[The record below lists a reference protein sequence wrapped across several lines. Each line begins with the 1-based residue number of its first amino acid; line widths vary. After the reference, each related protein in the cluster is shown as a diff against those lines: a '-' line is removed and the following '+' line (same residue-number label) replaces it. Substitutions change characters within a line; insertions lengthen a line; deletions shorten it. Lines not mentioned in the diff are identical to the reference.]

1 MLNKFTNSRPLMAV
15 AAFLLSVTMVAAYAD
30 DDEHEGN
37 ERSMGS
43 ERHASRSADNDDE
56 GRGGEGSSSAVSNAK
71 WKEECGSCHLA
82 YPPRLLSAESW
93 RAVMSGL
100 DKHFGSNASLDP
112 VVAAE
117 IGDFLEQNASTR
129 KHRSSNGVEPPLR
142 ITDTRWFKSEHREV
156 SSRMWKNPKVK
167 SPSNCE
173 VCHTRAESG
182 SFNEHD
188 VRMPK

>member
-1 MLNKFTNSRPLMAV
+1 MLNNFTNTRPLMVV
-15 AAFLLSVTMVAAYAD
+15 ATLLLSITMVAAYAD

-43 ERHASRSADNDDE
+43 ERHSSRPVDNDDE
-56 GRGGEGSSSAVSNAK
+56 DRGGRGSSYTVSNAK

-100 DKHFGSNASLDP
+100 EKHFGSDASVDAAS
-112 VVAAE
+112 AAE
-117 IGDFLEQNASTR
+117 IGDFLEKNASSR
-129 KHRSSNGVEPPLR
+129 QHRSSNGVEPPLR
-142 ITDTRWFKSEHREV
+142 ISDTRWFKSEHREV
-156 SSRMWKNPKVK
+156 STRMWKNPKVK
-167 SPSNCE
+167 SPSNCAA
-173 VCHTRAESG
+173 CHSKAESG
-182 SFNEHD
+182 SFNEHE